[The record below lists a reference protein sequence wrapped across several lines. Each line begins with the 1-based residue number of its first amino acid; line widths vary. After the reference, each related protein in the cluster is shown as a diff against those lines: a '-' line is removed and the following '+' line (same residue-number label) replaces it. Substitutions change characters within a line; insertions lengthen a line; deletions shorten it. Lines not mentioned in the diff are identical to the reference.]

1 MTGDELWLRVS
12 GLTKTAGD
20 RAILRGVDLE
30 AAPGEL
36 VAVVGKSGS
45 GKTTLLRLIAGLDA
59 PTTGQVT
66 LNGRPRAAIHARVRM
81 AFQESRLLPWR
92 RVIENVQLG
101 LPPDEAHFRQAA
113 QALARVGLAGRERD
127 WPWVLSG
134 GEKQRVALSRAL
146 VSRPGLLLLDEPL
159 GALDALTRLEMQRL
173 LERIWLETP
182 FTALLVTHDVQEAV
196 ALADRVISL
205 EDGVVAL
212 NVAVNLP
219 RPRDRQSPA
228 FTTLTARIL
237 ERLLSSP
244 SSEVATPA
252 TTSSFPRPSGARM
265 TSPGVTSNG
274 RTMAT

>member
-1 MTGDELWLRVS
+1 MTENALWLRVR
-12 GLTKTAGD
+12 GLAKTAGD
-20 RAILRGVDLE
+20 RPILRGVDLE

-45 GKTTLLRLIAGLDA
+45 GKTTLLRLIAGLDT
-59 PTTGQVT
+59 PTTGHVT
-66 LNGRPRAAIHARVRM
+66 LNGRPRAAVHARVRM

-101 LPPDEAHFRQAA
+101 LPSDDAHLREATE
-113 QALARVGLAGRERD
+113 ALTRVGLAGRERD

-134 GEKQRVALSRAL
+134 GEKQRVALARAL

-182 FTALLVTHDVQEAV
+182 FTAVLVTHDVQEAV

-212 NVAVNLP
+212 NVAVPLP
-219 RPRDRQSPA
+219 RPRDRQSAA
-228 FTTLTARIL
+228 FLAITSRIL
-237 ERLLSSP
+237 ERLLGST
-244 SSEVATPA
+244 SEAATPA
-252 TTSSFPRPSGARM
+252 TTSSPPRRLGLA
-265 TSPGVTSNG
+265 
-274 RTMAT
+274 

>member
-1 MTGDELWLRVS
+1 MSDHELCVRVT

-45 GKTTLLRLIAGLDA
+45 GKTTLLRLIAGLDT
-59 PTTGQVT
+59 PTAGNVT
-66 LNGRPRAAIHARVRM
+66 LNGQPRAAIHARVRM

-101 LPPDEAHFRQAA
+101 LPSDDAHLREAA

-134 GEKQRVALSRAL
+134 GEKQRVALARAL

-196 ALADRVISL
+196 ALADRVVSL

-212 NVAVNLP
+212 NVAVHLP

-228 FTTLTARIL
+228 FTALTTRIL
-237 ERLLSSP
+237 ERLLSST
-244 SSEVATPA
+244 SEAATPA
-252 TTSSFPRPSGARM
+252 TTSSSPRPPGARM
-265 TSPGVTSNG
+265 TSQG
-274 RTMAT
+274 RTMVT